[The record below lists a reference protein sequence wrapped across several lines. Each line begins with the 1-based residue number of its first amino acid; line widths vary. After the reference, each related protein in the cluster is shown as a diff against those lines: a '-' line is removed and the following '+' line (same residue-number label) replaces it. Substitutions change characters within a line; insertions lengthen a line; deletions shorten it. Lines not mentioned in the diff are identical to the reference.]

1 MVASFALSV
10 CFFTASASAIEPS
23 SVFVETES
31 GRVQK
36 GSIVYD
42 MAAYNDKA
50 VNFIAANG
58 TAGTYYFDSTE
69 TATFQSKLYV
79 KAAASGSVKLIVN
92 GSSDM
97 IDVPFSA
104 SDAYAPIGL
113 TLELKSGINEIHI
126 VGASTDVTVD
136 TLEILDASG
145 KIDRAKYLNL
155 SYPNGKGAP
164 ETGLFYLA
172 KDAEVNLGELKVPD
186 QSVNSANTIISG
198 DVYVGGLT
206 DPSSR
211 VAFNHVYSEN
221 GGNYLIR
228 VCYAA
233 ATGSAFDFCAH
244 NYKQTV
250 ACEPALGAGV
260 FCDGVTRS
268 FATLVVRLEKG
279 FNQIILSVAAGSVD
293 FDCLE
298 VIEIADERT
307 GAVLEAEQGNINFG
321 VVYTLWNALGGR
333 AVGSLDSFA
342 GGTFPSFISW
352 RVYAKQAGTYNA
364 ALVYLPNAEGL
375 AGSVYVNPVI
385 NPLTQIDP
393 SSPTPETFEMP
404 ATNGL
409 STPTAVGMEL
419 TLAEGYNTIMFTMS
433 ATVANATY
441 IDYLY
446 VDSPDVTFEPVA
458 ASAVNAD
465 GTADRYEAENAVVNF
480 GAAFSN
486 SPYNVSNNYYVT
498 GMHFKV
504 PTDNPS
510 FSTSSGIYF
519 NQIYA
524 EEDGLY
530 WVKIKYAAYEAAEF
544 TEYLSVNGYQLIEL
558 HPDVVLNEM
567 GNFSDDS
574 AYALAQVYLNKG
586 YNQLRYLRGTSGT
599 VDLDYLEIV
608 TGKTMGASDFAVSD
622 GSVNNSDMVID
633 AGSFIYN
640 EINNSFEGYYD
651 IVIKG
656 SNVNG
661 KAVRFYLG
669 ETDLGSYTF
678 VGDSFTIPNVKIA
691 AGKNAV
697 KLVSESD
704 GLAITSVKIDKAEVK
719 VTSKAILKQ
728 ESGWLAEAEALD
740 MVGAELV
747 FGEEYSGNAAV
758 KLDNENASVIV
769 KDFVNTHG
777 IFKVI
782 VTCQTEEADAI
793 NIKVGSGNYQALIV
807 DGVAEYTVENE
818 GDTDIEIGYL
828 QGAVI
833 IDKVEIQYVGNLVFE
848 RKDMRYSGAVLTA
861 DGIAVDSTTQ
871 IKMSAT
877 FPFEGQFD
885 FEIKAKSGDAQ
896 FNVNVNGTD
905 YAIGATAVPVAF
917 TDGANQIVVTVTS
930 GSGVIE
936 TLSVL
941 RSGATALGFDVISA
955 NSAKNGFEVIN
966 ENAIASGATLSEN
979 GWTLTNMDAYVE
991 YNVYSLLAMTA
1002 QKVSIGVVTD
1012 AGTISV
1018 VIGEETKTVT
1028 VTNGVAAVAMDLVR
1042 GNNYIQVKKAEDK
1055 ALTVTSVSTLY
1066 KNVTDAYTR
1075 YEAEDQS
1082 ISGATYKGY
1091 NWQYDYG
1098 TYSGFGF
1105 VGNLDTDKAYIKFE
1119 INVAEAGE
1127 YKVRLAYATAALQ
1140 ETNPAV
1146 KLYDGTTVLAT
1157 LKCLV
1162 TTDWGEFTEETI
1174 TEATLML
1181 KAGKNTVLLKKSS
1194 QSVEIDY
1201 LEIGEK
1207 VGDYKA
1213 PGYNNEFDGN
1223 FGDDDGDDGF
1233 DSAKKDG
1240 CGSALS
1246 GASLILA
1253 SAALAGAALILIT
1266 KKRRHN

>member
-10 CFFTASASAIEPS
+10 CFFTASASAIAPS
-23 SVFVETES
+23 SVWIETEG

-36 GSIVYD
+36 GSIVCD

-50 VNFIAANG
+50 VNFIASDG

-69 TATFQSKLYV
+69 ATTFQARLYV
-79 KAAASGSVKLIVN
+79 KAAESGSVKLIVN

-97 IDVPFSA
+97 LDVPFAA
-104 SDAYAPIGL
+104 SDAYTAVALTIG
-113 TLELKSGINEIHI
+113 TQTGMNEIHI
-126 VGASTDVTVD
+126 VGASTNVTID
-136 TLEILDASG
+136 TLEFLEASG
-145 KIDRAKYLNL
+145 KINREKYLNL

-172 KDAEVNLGELKVPD
+172 KDAEINLGELKLPD
-186 QSVNSANTIISG
+186 QSVYSANTIISG
-198 DVYVGGLT
+198 DVYAGGLT
-206 DPSSR
+206 DPASR
-211 VAFNHVYSEN
+211 VTFNHVYSEN

-233 ATGSAFDFCAH
+233 TTGSAFDFCAH

-250 ACEPALGAGV
+250 TCDAALGAGV

-279 FNQIILSVAAGSVD
+279 FNQIVLSVAAGSVD

-298 VIEIADERT
+298 VIEIADDRT

-321 VVYTLWNALGGR
+321 VVYTLGNALGGR

-364 ALVYLPNAEGL
+364 ALVYLPNTDGL
-375 AGSVYVNPVI
+375 TGSVYVNPVI
-385 NPLTQIDP
+385 NALTQIDP
-393 SSPTPETFEMP
+393 SGPTPETFEMP

-409 STPTAVGMEL
+409 SQPTAVGMEL
-419 TLAEGYNTIMFTMS
+419 TLAEGYNTILFTIS
-433 ATVANATY
+433 AAVANATY

-446 VDSPDVTFEPVA
+446 VDSSDVTFAPVD
-458 ASAVNAD
+458 ASSVNAD

-486 SPYNVSNNYYVT
+486 SPYNVSNGYYVT

-504 PTDNPS
+504 STENAS
-510 FSTSSGIYF
+510 FPTSSGIYF

-524 EEDGLY
+524 EEAGYY

-544 TEYLSVNGYQLIEL
+544 TEYLQVNGYQLIEL

-567 GNFSDDS
+567 GNFSDDN

-608 TGKTMGASDFAVSD
+608 TGKTMVASDFAVSG
-622 GSVNNSDMVID
+622 GSVKHSDMLID
-633 AGSFIYN
+633 AGAFIYN
-640 EINNSFEGYYD
+640 EINNSFTGYYD

-656 SNVNG
+656 NGVDG
-661 KAVRFYLG
+661 KAVRFCMG

-678 VGDSFTIPNVKIA
+678 VGDSLTIPNVKIA
-691 AGKNAV
+691 AGKNNV

-740 MVGAELV
+740 MVDAELV

-758 KLDNENASVIV
+758 KLDRENASVIV
-769 KDFVNTHG
+769 KDFVNPHG

-782 VTCQTEEADAI
+782 VTCRTEDADAI
-793 NIKVGSGNYQALIV
+793 NIKVGSGNYQALIA

-828 QGAVI
+828 QGTVI
-833 IDKVEIQYVGNLVFE
+833 VDKVEIQYVGNLVFE

-877 FPFEGQFD
+877 FPFAGQFD

-917 TDGANQIVVTVTS
+917 ADGVNQIVVTVTS

-941 RSGATALGFDVISA
+941 RSGATALGFDAITA

-979 GWTLTNMDAYVE
+979 GWTLVDMNAYVE

-1002 QKVSIGVVTD
+1002 QHVSIGVVTD

-1018 VIGEETKTVT
+1018 VVGEETKTVN
-1028 VTNGVAAVAMDLVR
+1028 VINGVATVAMDLVR

-1055 ALTVTSVSTLY
+1055 ALTVTGVSTLY

-1091 NWQYDYG
+1091 RWQYDYG

-1157 LKCLV
+1157 LKCSV
-1162 TTDWGEFTEETI
+1162 TTNWGEFTEETI

-1223 FGDDDGDDGF
+1223 FDDGGDDGF
-1233 DSAKKDG
+1233 NSAKKDG

-1253 SAALAGAALILIT
+1253 SAALASAALILST